1 MRLLLLGPPGA
12 GKGTQAIHLAERLGI
27 PHLSTGEI
35 LRVVASKGTTI
46 GKEVAGIMQRG
57 TLVPDD
63 LMVTIVRDRI
73 AQSDARSGFILD
85 GFPRTIAQGIALDRI
100 LDSAGLRLDRVLELK
115 VDAAMLLD
123 RILKRAADAKA
134 SGLMERADDNE
145 EALRVRLD
153 LYRKQTEPL
162 SDYYRS
168 KGILRSVDG
177 LQTIE
182 AVSNVLWEAI
192 GA

>member
-35 LRVVASKGTTI
+35 LRVVASKGTMI
-46 GKEVAGIMQRG
+46 GREVAGIMQRG
-57 TLVPDD
+57 ALVPDD

-85 GFPRTIAQGIALDRI
+85 GFPRTITQGIALDKI

-115 VDAAMLLD
+115 VDGAMLLD

-134 SGLMERADDNE
+134 RGQIERADDNE
-145 EALRVRLD
+145 DALRVRLD

-192 GA
+192 GT